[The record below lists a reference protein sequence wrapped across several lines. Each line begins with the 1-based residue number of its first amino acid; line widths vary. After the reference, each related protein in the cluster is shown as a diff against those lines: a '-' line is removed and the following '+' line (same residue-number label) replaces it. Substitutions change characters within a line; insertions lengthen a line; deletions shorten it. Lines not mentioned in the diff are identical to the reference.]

1 MLPPFLL
8 SVLLLNAPA
17 CKFLGRERM
26 RMQVEFER
34 EEDGRWIAEIPA
46 IPGALC
52 YAPSQKEAAVKVVA
66 LALRILADRFEHGE
80 DVPAPFDELFCVPA

>member
-1 MLPPFLL
+1 MMSMKL
-8 SVLLLNAPA
+8 
-17 CKFLGRERM
+17 
-26 RMQVEFER
+26 EFER

-52 YAPSQKEAAVKVVA
+52 YASSQPRRST

-80 DVPAPFDELFCVPA
+80 DMPAPFDELFCVPA